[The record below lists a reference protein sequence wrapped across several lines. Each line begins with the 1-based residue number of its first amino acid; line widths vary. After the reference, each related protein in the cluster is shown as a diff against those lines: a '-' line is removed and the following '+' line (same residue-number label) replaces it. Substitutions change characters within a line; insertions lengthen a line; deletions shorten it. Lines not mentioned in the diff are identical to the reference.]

1 MMVQAL
7 LYVKAM
13 NDAPNRSIGFDAD
26 TASLTRRRRFDKARP
41 VKNAEPNHKD
51 VVDSRFGR
59 RHVNRLRQVLNI
71 CRRMSAQTDLA
82 SLQALIIREAKELMQ
97 ADRVSIFLFD
107 RERCELWSAISQ
119 EGKVMR
125 FDARLGIAG
134 AVAMTGATISVADAY
149 QHPLFYKE
157 VDIQTG
163 YRTRSLL
170 AVPLHNL
177 KGAVIG
183 VGEATNKLGGEF
195 TGEDAEVLTALAA
208 HLTDIIENT
217 PIAAELKVQG
227 SRRVADPESPYGSEF
242 VTQRIVG
249 MSYRIQSIIRLI
261 DQIRPTSVDVLIHGE
276 SGTGKE
282 LIAKALHF
290 NSPRARHPFVAI
302 NCAALPDSLVESELF
317 GIEKGVASG
326 VERRIGRFEAAHGG
340 TLFLDEI
347 GDLSLTAQAKILR
360 VLQERT
366 VDRIGGRDPVRI
378 DVRIIA
384 ATNRNLESVMKDKQ
398 FRDDLYYRLSVV
410 HIRPPA
416 LREVPEDV
424 PVLANHFLQK
434 HCAAMATE
442 LKYFTPAALDRL
454 TQHDWPGNVRQ
465 LENEV
470 KRLVASVRGKSI
482 SEDQLILQPLPGQQP
497 GSPALLQEKTG
508 QTLDEAV
515 AALER
520 KMIEAALRQ
529 AGGNK
534 LQAAQQLGLSRQGLF
549 KKISRLRITTPK
561 D

>member
-1 MMVQAL
+1 M
-7 LYVKAM
+7 
-13 NDAPNRSIGFDAD
+13 
-26 TASLTRRRRFDKARP
+26 
-41 VKNAEPNHKD
+41 KNSKSNHRD
-51 VVDSRFGR
+51 VSDSGLGR
-59 RHVNRLRQVLNI
+59 RHVDRLREVLNI
-71 CRRMSAQTDLA
+71 CRRMIAQTDLA
-82 SLQALIIREAKELMQ
+82 SLQALIIREAKELLQ

-119 EGKVMR
+119 EGKIMR

-134 AVAMTGATISVADAY
+134 AVAMTGTTINVADAY

-177 KGAVIG
+177 NGAIIG

-195 TGEDAEVLTALAA
+195 TGEDAEVLTTLAA
-208 HLTDIIENT
+208 HLADIIENT
-217 PIAAELKVQG
+217 PIAAELKTRRSG
-227 SRRVADPESPYGSEF
+227 RVADPESPYGSEF

-249 MSYRIQSIIRLI
+249 MSHRIQSIIRLI

-360 VLQERT
+360 VLQERA
-366 VDRIGGRDPVRI
+366 VDRIGGRDPVPI

-434 HCAAMATE
+434 HCAATATE
-442 LKYFTPAALDRL
+442 LKHFTPAALDRL
-454 TQHDWPGNVRQ
+454 SQHDWPGNARQ

-482 SEDQLILQPLPGQQP
+482 SEDQLILQPLSGQQP
-497 GSPALLQEKTG
+497 GSPALFQEKTD
-508 QTLDEAV
+508 QTLDKAV

-520 KMIEAALRQ
+520 QMIEAALRQ

-549 KKISRLRITTPK
+549 KKISRLGITTPK

>member
-1 MMVQAL
+1 MTNSKSNHRDV
-7 LYVKAM
+7 
-13 NDAPNRSIGFDAD
+13 AD
-26 TASLTRRRRFDKARP
+26 SGL
-41 VKNAEPNHKD
+41 
-51 VVDSRFGR
+51 GR
-59 RHVNRLRQVLNI
+59 RHVNRLREVLKI

-82 SLQALIIREAKELMQ
+82 SLQALIIREAKELLQ

-134 AVAMTGATISVADAY
+134 AVAMTGETINVADAY
-149 QHPLFYKE
+149 EHPLFYKA

-177 KGAVIG
+177 NGAVIG
-183 VGEATNKLGGEF
+183 VGEASNKLGGDFTGAF
-195 TGEDAEVLTALAA
+195 TGEDAEVLTTLAA
-208 HLTDIIENT
+208 HLTDIIENA

-227 SRRVADPESPYGSEF
+227 SRRVADPEAPYGSEF

-276 SGTGKE
+276 TGTGKE

-326 VERRIGRFEAAHGG
+326 VERRIGRVEAAHGG

-366 VDRIGGRDPVRI
+366 VDRIGGRDPVPI

-384 ATNRNLESVMKDKQ
+384 ATNRNLESVMKDKR

-410 HIRPPA
+410 HIQPPA

-434 HCAAMATE
+434 LCAAMATE
-442 LKYFTPAALDRL
+442 LKHFTAAALDRL
-454 TQHDWPGNVRQ
+454 TQHDWPGNARQ

-470 KRLVASVRGKSI
+470 KRLVATVRGKSI
-482 SEDQLILQPLPGQQP
+482 GEDQLILQPLPGQQ
-497 GSPALLQEKTG
+497 GSPVLFQEISG
-508 QTLDEAV
+508 QTLEQAMKT
-515 AALER
+515 LER
-520 KMIEAALRQ
+520 KLIEEALLQ

-534 LQAAQQLGLSRQGLF
+534 FQAAQRLGLSRQGLF
-549 KKISRLRITTPK
+549 KKIRRLAITTPK